1 MSQALSTSRMT
12 WIYLRLRTRRLL
24 NFGAASFNRKKK
36 KPKRSATAGKAKSG
50 FLALFALVYVIG
62 VMLSIGWSSS
72 TAMKE
77 QYPDSTLFAQVFAY
91 KFTFQMF
98 FLSLMNLAGR
108 ELAKSDSDIEWLSAL
123 PAPWPVLLLGK
134 VLERS
139 FLNLWF
145 LILSATLVGAKIKG
159 GMGIAPAVVTSIL
172 VIVPLMLAS
181 GILQVLFEYLLKLN
195 LAPNKLRNTQ
205 ATISL
210 VAIAP
215 VVLSLTPSLG
225 ADAVWGKAATQLP
238 SVFLETAPAL
248 AVRIG
253 IDPSLNLSWA
263 IASLILQFLVIAAAA
278 CWGLSLILKRGAV
291 TASTRESSRKVIVRK
306 NDESSFFVKIFSP
319 VIRRELTLLSR
330 DRTYLT
336 QTLGMPIIMLAAQ
349 MYPLINRG
357 FSAESSSMLPTMVFF
372 SLSYMLAFSSF
383 QAINSEGQ
391 ALWIVYGVPKS
402 FEGIIK
408 EKLNFW
414 MILTSIISVVGLT
427 LLHVVFHVPLSSK
440 QIFYDFAI
448 VFGVFLYGW
457 IAISLGVFGSNP
469 LSEDVQKRVKPS
481 SMMYYL
487 GLISLFIPVFHV
499 ESYWTAMVLL
509 VLIATL
515 SYSFWQEA
523 RDHLPYLLDPV
534 SAPPSQV
541 SLAHGSITTV
551 FFFLLQILIAMI
563 LSSFELPPS
572 VIILLSFGGA
582 GLIAFLSIELYFWRK
597 KTLGVPKLIGA
608 GLSRSLA
615 IGTACAITLALFAF
629 AYLKLNAHWKWFAL
643 PEATDSSSLVY
654 GLIPV
659 AVLAA
664 PFCEEFIFRGLVFKG
679 LQRNFPTAFAI
690 FGSAMIFAVVHSPL
704 SFVPVFA
711 LGIVTATLFHKTKNL
726 SASIATHAVY
736 NLIVVYVQFY
746 QPQLLS

>member
-1 MSQALSTSRMT
+1 MSQAISTSRMT
-12 WIYLRLRTRRLL
+12 WIYLRLRTRRLI
-24 NFGAASFNRKKK
+24 NFGVSSFSRKKK
-36 KPKRSATAGKAKSG
+36 NAKRSATAGKAKSG
-50 FLALFALVYVIG
+50 FLALFATIYVIG
-62 VMLSIGWSSS
+62 LMVSIGWSSS
-72 TAMKE
+72 SSLKTLF
-77 QYPDSTLFAQVFAY
+77 PDPTLFATVFAY
-91 KFTFQMF
+91 KFTFQIF
-98 FLSLMNLAGR
+98 FLSLMNLGSR
-108 ELAKSDSDIEWLSAL
+108 ELARSDSDIEWLSAL

-134 VLERS
+134 VLERA

-145 LILSATLVGAKIKG
+145 LILLATLIGSKIQG
-159 GMGIAPAVVTSIL
+159 GMGLIPAALASTLLIL
-172 VIVPLMLAS
+172 PLMLTA
-181 GILQVLFEYLLKLN
+181 GLLQVLVEYFLKLN

-205 ATISL
+205 ATIAL

-215 VVLSLTPSLG
+215 IILTLTPSLG
-225 ADAVWGKAATQLP
+225 ADALWGKIANYMPAIT
-238 SVFLETAPAL
+238 LETAPAL
-248 AVRIG
+248 ASRFG
-253 IDPSLNLSWA
+253 IDTTLGAGS
-263 IASLILQFLVIAAAA
+263 IASFIVQFIIVAALAM
-278 CWGLSLILKRGAV
+278 WGLAAILKRGAV
-291 TASTRESSRKVIVRK
+291 SASTRESSRKRVIRK
-306 NDESSFFVKIFSP
+306 NNDDSLLIRLLSP
-319 VIRRELTLLSR
+319 VIRRELTLLAR

-336 QTLGMPIIMLAAQ
+336 QTLGMPILMLAVQ
-349 MYPLINRG
+349 MYPMFNRE
-357 FSAESSSMLPTMVFF
+357 FNPESSALLPTMVFF

-414 MILTSIISVVGLT
+414 MIVTTIVSLVGLT
-427 LLHVVFHVPLSSK
+427 LLHVVFHVPLTSK

-469 LSEDVQKRVKPS
+469 LSEDIQKRVKPS

-499 ESYWTAMVLL
+499 QSYWTAAVLV

-523 RDHLPYLLDPV
+523 RDYLPYLLDPV

-551 FFFLLQILIAMI
+551 FFFLLQILIAVI
-563 LSSFELPPS
+563 LSSFELPPAL
-572 VIILLSFGGA
+572 ILLLSFAGA
-582 GLIAFLSIELYFWRK
+582 GLIAFLSIELFFWRK
-597 KTLGVPKLIGA
+597 KTIGVPKFFGPD
-608 GLSRSLA
+608 LSKSLA
-615 IGTACAITLALFAF
+615 IGAASGIGLSLFAF
-629 AYLKLNAHWKWFAL
+629 AYLKLNNHWKWIEV
-643 PEATDSSSLVY
+643 PESIGGNSLIY

-659 AVLAA
+659 AILAA

-679 LQRNFPTAFAI
+679 LERNFPTKLAI
-690 FGSAMIFAVVHSPL
+690 IGSAMIFAVVHPPL

-711 LGIVTATLFHKTKNL
+711 LGLVTAFLYSKTKNL
-726 SASIATHAVY
+726 SASIAAHAVY
-736 NLIVVYVQFY
+736 NLIVVSVQLY
-746 QPQLLS
+746 LPQLLK